1 MYYIC
6 TNQDTQYF
14 LSVLERLGLA
24 LMITHPS
31 KWVDYTAE
39 LVDWVNK
46 YYGGNYYTNYTN
58 LILCKRQY
66 E

>member
-1 MYYIC
+1 
-6 TNQDTQYF
+6 
-14 LSVLERLGLA
+14 
-24 LMITHPS
+24 MITHPS

-46 YYGGNYYTNYTN
+46 YYGGNHYTN